1 MITFRSNTESFVI
14 WFILVAAHVGH
25 SPLCLRCINK
35 YDVPDQPAY
44 QADSFVT
51 NAVLRMK
58 DGKHRKVSG
67 FPRSHS
73 SQMAEPG
80 FEPRW
85 GGS

>member
-35 YDVPDQPAY
+35 CNVPDQPAY

-58 DGKHRKVSG
+58 AGKHREDKWLSKVTQLTNG
-67 FPRSHS
+67 R
-73 SQMAEPG
+73 A
-80 FEPRW
+80 RI
-85 GGS
+85 